1 MPPLVKQACL
11 VLMAFL
17 SNLLTYS
24 DLPKS
29 PRFPSLSMILYWDF
43 YNYLCLLHPYHNSPI
58 VWMKRQNIFLETGKR
73 PVYSITAAAKVYRGE
88 I

>member
-1 MPPLVKQACL
+1 MYSNQQKGGPQTPALGLNLNAGFSPSPAQRVEAILAPPLVKQACL

-29 PRFPSLSMILYWDF
+29 PVSLVIYGP
-43 YNYLCLLHPYHNSPI
+43 LLG
-58 VWMKRQNIFLETGKR
+58 L
-73 PVYSITAAAKVYRGE
+73 
-88 I
+88 